1 MTGKKS
7 TTTPTVDTT
16 PTAVR
21 LIHPFRIG
29 LVGTLGVGLGILL
42 IAAVSSLAT
51 ILTYIG
57 AALFLS
63 LGLDPAVAWLESK
76 RFPRWAAI
84 LTVVGVVL
92 IAFAT
97 LLLSVIP
104 LIVEQVSSFIKQLP
118 ALIETIKNSSWIADL
133 NAAFGGIINFDEI
146 LKQLSKFFS
155 DPANIS
161 KLAGG
166 ALDIGIGIAN
176 GFFGVIIVVIL
187 TLYFT
192 ASLKLIKA
200 NAYKLVAASKRSR
213 FIELS
218 EAIAHGVGRYV
229 VGQISLALVNG
240 ILTFFFLTFIGGK
253 AAIVFAF
260 IAFLLSLIPLVG
272 TLAASV
278 IVVLAQL
285 VMASPLTA
293 LVAGIYYLVYMQ
305 IEAYVLSPKIMNK
318 AVSVPGS
325 IVVIAALAGGALLG
339 ILGALIAIP
348 VAASVILIIKEVFMP
363 AQDDR

>member
-1 MTGKKS
+1 MSEKKNAVASSDS
-7 TTTPTVDTT
+7 TPKTI
-16 PTAVR
+16 R
-21 LIHPFRIG
+21 LAHPFRIG
-29 LVGTLGVGLGILL
+29 LIGTLGVGLGILL

-63 LGLDPAVAWLESK
+63 LGLDPAVAWLEKK

-84 LTVVGVVL
+84 LTVVIVVL
-92 IAFAT
+92 AAVT
-97 LLLSVIP
+97 VLLLSVIP
-104 LIVEQVSSFIKQLP
+104 LIVEQVGGFIKGLP
-118 ALIETIKNSSWIADL
+118 ALIETIKNSHWLADL
-133 NAAFGGIINFDEI
+133 DAAFGGVVDFDAL
-146 LKQLSKFFS
+146 LKQVQAFIS

-161 KLAGG
+161 KFAGG
-166 ALDIGIGIAN
+166 ALSIGIGIAN

-192 ASLKLIKA
+192 ASLHIIKQNTYKLIA
-200 NAYKLVAASKRSR
+200 SSKRSR

-218 EAIAHGVGRYV
+218 EQIANGVGRYV

-240 ILTFFFLTFIGGK
+240 ILTFFLLTFIGGK

-278 IVVLAQL
+278 IIVFAQL

-305 IEAYVLSPKIMNK
+305 VEAYVLSPRIMNK

-348 VAASVILIIKEVFMP
+348 VAASLILIIKEVFMP
-363 AQDDR
+363 SQEER